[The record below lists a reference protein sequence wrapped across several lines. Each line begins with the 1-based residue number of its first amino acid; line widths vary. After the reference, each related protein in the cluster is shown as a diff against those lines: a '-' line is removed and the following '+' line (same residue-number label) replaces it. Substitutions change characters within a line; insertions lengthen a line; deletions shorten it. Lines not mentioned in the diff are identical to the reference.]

1 MEKGTHLIPQVLERQ
16 REEAQLGLEGV
27 PGGRP
32 THTQPEDRPGPLGD
46 LRSERG
52 APCPG
57 EHPSHMLSQR
67 FTETQ
72 EIQALKTHPGP
83 RKIVFHCG
91 LLEPTLQ
98 RQRKGVRTGTKLGLR
113 LGKPEKERGEGS
125 LHSGQTLQLGR
136 KGSAFAQRKHLCD
149 HGVVHTVPRLWS
161 P

>member
-46 LRSERG
+46 HRSERG

-57 EHPSHMLSQR
+57 EHPSHMLSQC
-67 FTETQ
+67 FTETR

-149 HGVVHTVPRLWS
+149 HGVVCTVPRL
-161 P
+161 